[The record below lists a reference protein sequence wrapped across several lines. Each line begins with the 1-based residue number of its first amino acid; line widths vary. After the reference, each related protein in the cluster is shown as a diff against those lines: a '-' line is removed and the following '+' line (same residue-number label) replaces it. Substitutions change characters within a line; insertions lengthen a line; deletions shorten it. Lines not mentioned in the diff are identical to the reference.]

1 MPDSNANPLIMGLL
15 FIGRCLVP
23 VVLML
28 GVSYLLRRWGLIQGP
43 TQEGGGEN
51 EGDNAEE
58 ALAHGKP

>member
-1 MPDSNANPLIMGLL
+1 MGLL

-43 TQEGGGEN
+43 TQEGDGEN

-58 ALAHGKP
+58 AFAHGKP